1 MSESKIETV
10 ADVYRFVE
18 RLSSE
23 CQANGANVLFTQ
35 LDDALHLG
43 SSGLEIL
50 GAIRHIVINNRLA
63 IEQLLGADGK
73 DRADQIVNFVERVYG
88 RVE

>member
-1 MSESKIETV
+1 MSESKIETA

-23 CQANGANVLFTQ
+23 CQTNGAIDLLHQ

-50 GAIRHIVINNRLA
+50 GAIRHILINNRVA

-73 DRADQIVNFVERVYG
+73 DKAQQIVGFVDREYG
-88 RVE
+88 R